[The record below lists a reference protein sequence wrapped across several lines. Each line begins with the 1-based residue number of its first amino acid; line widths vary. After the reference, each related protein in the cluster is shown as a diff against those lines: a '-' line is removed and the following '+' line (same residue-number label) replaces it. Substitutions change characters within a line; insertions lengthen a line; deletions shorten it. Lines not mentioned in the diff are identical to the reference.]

1 MARRQEGI
9 LRQIRD
15 EAKHQLRGF
24 PRELKHQLRGFGSEA
39 NYQLNRGWVRSSPD
53 RFSGHRS
60 DVKDDAAQGLC

>member
-1 MARRQEGI
+1 MARRQEEI

-39 NYQLNRGWVRSSPD
+39 NYQLNRGWDEEFARQIFGTSK
-53 RFSGHRS
+53 RRRG
-60 DVKDDAAQGLC
+60 

>member
-1 MARRQEGI
+1 MAKRQEGI

-39 NYQLNRGWVRSSPD
+39 NYQLNRGWGEEFARQIFGPPKSRRS
-53 RFSGHRS
+53 R
-60 DVKDDAAQGLC
+60 